1 MPSKQILESK
11 QAIVADLADKIRRA
25 QSGVI
30 VKYQGI
36 TVGDD
41 TAMRKKLREA
51 GVEYV
56 VMKNSLTSRAC
67 DEVGYGEIK
76 EHLNGMNAIAIG
88 FDDPVAPAKIL
99 KEYAEKIE
107 TFEIRV
113 GFLEGKVID
122 QATVNELADIP
133 TKEVLL
139 SRFLGSIQ
147 SPISGFA
154 RAIQA
159 IIDKQGE
166 GAPAADEAPA
176 EAAAAE

>member
-1 MPSKQILESK
+1 MPSKQILASK
-11 QAIVADLADKIRRA
+11 QAVVAELAEKIRGA

-36 TVGDD
+36 TVLDD

-51 GVEYV
+51 EVEYV
-56 VMKNSLTSRAC
+56 VMKNSLTGRAC
-67 DEVGYGEIK
+67 DEVGYGELK
-76 EHLNGMNAIAIG
+76 DCLTGMNAIAISYK
-88 FDDPVAPAKIL
+88 DPVAPAKIL

-107 TFEIRV
+107 TFEIRA

-122 QATVNELADIP
+122 EATVKALADIP
-133 TKEVLL
+133 SREVLL

-159 IIDKQGE
+159 IIDKQNE
-166 GAPAADEAPA
+166 GAAEEAPAAE
-176 EAAAAE
+176 

>member
-1 MPSKQILESK
+1 MPSKKILESK
-11 QAIVADLADKIRRA
+11 QAVVAELAEKMRSA
-25 QSGVI
+25 QSGVV

-41 TAMRKKLREA
+41 TEMRRKMREA

-56 VMKNSLTSRAC
+56 VMKNTLTGKAC

-76 EHLNGMNAIAIG
+76 EHLNGMNAIAISQN
-88 FDDPVAPAKIL
+88 DPVAPAKIL
-99 KEYAEKIE
+99 KEYASKIE

-122 QATVNELADIP
+122 SSTVNELAEIP
-133 TKEVLL
+133 SREVLL

-159 IIDKQGE
+159 IIDKQSE
-166 GAPAADEAPA
+166 GAPAAAPA
-176 EAAAAE
+176 EAAAE

>member
-11 QAIVADLADKIRRA
+11 QAVVAELAEKIRKA

-41 TAMRKKLREA
+41 TIMRKKMREA
-51 GVEYV
+51 NVEYV
-56 VMKNSLTSRAC
+56 VMKNSLTGRAC
-67 DEVGYGEIK
+67 DEVGYGELK
-76 EHLNGMNAIAIG
+76 EHLSGMNAIAISYT
-88 FDDPVAPAKIL
+88 DPVAPAKIL

-107 TFEIRV
+107 SFEIRG

-122 QATVNELADIP
+122 QSTVNELADIP
-133 TKEVLL
+133 SREILL

-154 RAIQA
+154 RALQA
-159 IIDKQGE
+159 IIDKQSE
-166 GAPAADEAPA
+166 GAPAEEAAPEAPA
-176 EAAAAE
+176 AE

>member
-11 QAIVADLADKIRRA
+11 QAIVAELAEKIRAA

-41 TAMRKKLREA
+41 TEMRKKMREA
-51 GVEYV
+51 GVDYV
-56 VMKNSLTSRAC
+56 VMKNSLTGRAC
-67 DEVGYGEIK
+67 DEVGFGEIK
-76 EHLNGMNAIAIG
+76 EHLNGMNAIAISAE
-88 FDDPVAPAKIL
+88 DPVAPAKIL
-99 KEYAEKIE
+99 KEYADKIE

-113 GFLEGKVID
+113 GFLDGKVID
-122 QATVNELADIP
+122 AATVNELADIP
-133 TKEVLL
+133 SREILL

-166 GAPAADEAPA
+166 GAPAEEAPA
-176 EAAAAE
+176 AEQAAE